1 MSGGLEDRE
10 WGGEDSLEIGCFWGL
25 ERFFL
30 CRAWGLKVHRYLRKE
45 VSVAQITP
53 QGLLAHKEE
62 QPGLR
67 GGVR

>member
-1 MSGGLEDRE
+1 MG
-10 WGGEDSLEIGCFWGL
+10 WGRLPGDWLL
-25 ERFFL
+25 L

-62 QPGLR
+62 QPGLQ